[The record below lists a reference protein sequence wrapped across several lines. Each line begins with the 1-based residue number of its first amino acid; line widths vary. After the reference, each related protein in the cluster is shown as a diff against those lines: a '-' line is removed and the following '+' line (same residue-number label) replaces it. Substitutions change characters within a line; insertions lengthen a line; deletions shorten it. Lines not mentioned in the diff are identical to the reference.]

1 MGQSAWMRLSP
12 ILCCLPDKWKEGANN
27 TTEGGGRKIGE
38 NKLLSKKNRYVLCL
52 LTWSQ
57 FAGHLHDQFCFR
69 SMMSSSIPHKTISGE
84 HIMLCL
90 YADIHRI
97 ILRQYKGRPYRT
109 SWTISGNCFNAPLLQ
124 VPPKTLS
131 GTLSEDT
138 PRIAVTLE
146 MSVVNLDWSGS
157 QRSSAECVVFLS
169 LRFQPYGTSAKCT
182 VCKSTLHQEGKYC
195 HGCAYK
201 KGKKFLTQFQLQLFR

>member
-69 SMMSSSIPHKTISGE
+69 SKMSSSIPHKTISGE

-97 ILRQYKGRPYRT
+97 ILRQYKG
-109 SWTISGNCFNAPLLQ
+109 
-124 VPPKTLS
+124 KTLS
-131 GTLSEDT
+131 YFMDHLRQLFQCTAS
-138 PRIAVTLE
+138 
-146 MSVVNLDWSGS
+146 SGS
-157 QRSSAECVVFLS
+157 AEDFVGNAQRRYSQNSSHSGNE
-169 LRFQPYGTSAKCT
+169 RG
-182 VCKSTLHQEGKYC
+182 KS
-195 HGCAYK
+195 
-201 KGKKFLTQFQLQLFR
+201 